1 MMMMMIFAGFKNAN
15 PNDVINDLRFSSAF
29 VGVVPNSGNGLD
41 GEKYSWTQTLS
52 EVTVYVHMPLETKS
66 KTVFCEIKKKHLMAG
81 IKGQAPLVEVKSS
94 SSYKGWN
101 KLQGGKKDIENR
113 AKHGNPFVFYS

>member
-66 KTVFCEIKKKHLMAG
+66 KTVFCDIKKKHLMAG

-101 KLQGGKKDIENR
+101 KLQGGKKI
-113 AKHGNPFVFYS
+113 

>member
-1 MMMMMIFAGFKNAN
+1 
-15 PNDVINDLRFSSAF
+15 
-29 VGVVPNSGNGLD
+29 
-41 GEKYSWTQTLS
+41 
-52 EVTVYVHMPLETKS
+52 MPLETKS

-101 KLQGGKKDIENR
+101 KLRGGKRNIENR
-113 AKHGNPFVFYS
+113 AKRETPFFLIHDLKNPAEIPIAEPNMLMKKRSKIGNDSFYKMHTGANEPKRRNKTCRIS

>member
-1 MMMMMIFAGFKNAN
+1 
-15 PNDVINDLRFSSAF
+15 
-29 VGVVPNSGNGLD
+29 VPNSGNGLD

-94 SSYKGWN
+94 SSKKGWN
-101 KLQGGKKDIENR
+101 KLWGEKNIENR
-113 AKHGNPFVFYS
+113 AKQGNPFVFYSWSEESS